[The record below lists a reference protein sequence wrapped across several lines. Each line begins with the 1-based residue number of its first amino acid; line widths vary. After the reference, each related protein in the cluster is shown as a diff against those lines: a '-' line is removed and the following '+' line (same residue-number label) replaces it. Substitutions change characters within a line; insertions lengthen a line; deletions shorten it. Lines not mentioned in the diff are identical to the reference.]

1 MIGRTKIHGRIR
13 VELSWNSVLIILLLT
28 VARYEIVKNKISKK
42 LIKNNGNN
50 VRAASETNK
59 TRFNESNK
67 LKRLVF
73 VTQA

>member
-67 LKRLVF
+67 LRRLVF